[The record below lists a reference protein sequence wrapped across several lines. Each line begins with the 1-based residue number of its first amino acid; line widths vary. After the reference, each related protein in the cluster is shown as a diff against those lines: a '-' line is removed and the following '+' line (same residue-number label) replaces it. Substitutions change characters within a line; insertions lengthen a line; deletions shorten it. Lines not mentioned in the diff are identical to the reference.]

1 MSKKINDLLGRANAL
16 YDEAK
21 GLLLAEAVS
30 AEDVQR
36 AEGLRV
42 EADGLKTR
50 ASELKKIELAS
61 ADAVPYQAPSA
72 PVQEREEMG
81 WTDFVGA
88 VVTAYESRGRRI
100 DERLMVFE
108 GEQRDM
114 SGNVGS
120 AGGYLI
126 PAQALASLMAVAAP
140 RTVVRQRATVIPM
153 ASRTM
158 DLPVLN
164 QSVAP
169 DGGAAFFGGVQVFWQ
184 EEASAIQK
192 SRPDFAQSR
201 LTAHE
206 LVGYTQ
212 VPNSLMK
219 DSVVSLSAFL
229 ASPLGF
235 PGAIAWAEDFA
246 FLRGTGIGKPL
257 GIINAPATKAVSR
270 AGAGVTYPDLVKM
283 MAAFMGD
290 NPVWVANIALKETL
304 MLMAGPTGNPS
315 YLWGNAERGIPNMLL
330 GHPIEFVDKL
340 PATGTQ
346 GDIMLADMSY
356 YVVGD
361 RESTSVEASAEERFQ
376 YNQTTMR
383 LIHRVDGRPW
393 IQAPIP
399 LSDGVTEVSPFVVL
413 QTHSG

>member
-1 MSKKINDLLGRANAL
+1 MSTKINDLLGRANAL

-21 GLLLAEAVS
+21 GILLADEVR
-30 AEDVQR
+30 AEDVSK

-61 ADAVPYQAPSA
+61 ADAVQLPT
-72 PVQEREEMG
+72 REVETRSELG
-81 WTDFVGA
+81 WHDFVGA
-88 VVTAYESRGRRI
+88 VVTAHETRGRRV
-100 DERLMVFE
+100 DERLRVFE

-114 SGNVGS
+114 SGNVGAS
-120 AGGYLI
+120 GGYLI
-126 PAQALASLMAVAAP
+126 PAVAQASLMAVAAP
-140 RTVVRQRATVIPM
+140 RTVVRSRATVIPM

-158 DLPVLN
+158 DLPVLK
-164 QSVAP
+164 QSVSP

-192 SRPDFAQSR
+192 SEPDFAQTR

-212 VPNSLMK
+212 VPNSLLK
-219 DSVVSLSAFL
+219 DSAVSLSAFL

-235 PGAIAWAEDFA
+235 PGAIAWGEDYA
-246 FLRGTGIGKPL
+246 FLRGSGIGKPL
-257 GIINAPATKAVSR
+257 GIINAPATKGVAR
-270 AGAGVTYPDLVKM
+270 AASADVTYVDLVKM
-283 MAAFMGD
+283 LAAFMGD
-290 NPVWVANIALKETL
+290 SPVWVASIALKEKL
-304 MLMAGPTGNPS
+304 MLMEGPTGNPS
-315 YLWGNAERGIPNMLL
+315 YLWGNAERGVPNMLL

-340 PATGTQ
+340 PAVGTK
-346 GDIMLADMSY
+346 GDIVLGDMSY

-361 RESTSVEASAEERFQ
+361 RESTSVEVSPEERFQ
-376 YNQTTMR
+376 YNQTAFR

-413 QTHSG
+413 NAYSG